1 MAEAILETIR
11 RPPDPAVLRDRA
23 QDFAVE
29 RAVDA
34 YEALL
39 LGYQ

>member
-23 QDFAVE
+23 QDFAVD

-39 LGYQ
+39 LGHR